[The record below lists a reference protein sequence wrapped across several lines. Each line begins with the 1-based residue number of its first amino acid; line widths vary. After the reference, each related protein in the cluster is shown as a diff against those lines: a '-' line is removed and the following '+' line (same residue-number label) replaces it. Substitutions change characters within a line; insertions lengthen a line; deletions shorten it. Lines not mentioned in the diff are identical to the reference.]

1 MYNAPMR
8 AIAFIAIVALIVIR
22 PGCLTAADDQPPAQP
37 GARERLE
44 QVLTPEGGMHVYK
57 DDKGIVKNTIILPN
71 GERIITVQPP
81 QGSGLNL
88 GPPLQLNNQTLPFP
102 PPAPGPAQPPASE
115 FPQKAR

>member
-1 MYNAPMR
+1 MYNARMR
-8 AIAFIAIVALIVIR
+8 TIVFSVIVALVVIR
-22 PGCLTAADDQPPAQP
+22 PGLLTAAEDHPPSQPSAQ
-37 GARERLE
+37 ERLE
-44 QVLTPEGGMHVYK
+44 QVLTPEGGIHVYK
-57 DDKGIVKNTIILPN
+57 DQKGVVQNTIILPN

-88 GPPLQLNNQTLPFP
+88 GPPLQLNNQTLSFP